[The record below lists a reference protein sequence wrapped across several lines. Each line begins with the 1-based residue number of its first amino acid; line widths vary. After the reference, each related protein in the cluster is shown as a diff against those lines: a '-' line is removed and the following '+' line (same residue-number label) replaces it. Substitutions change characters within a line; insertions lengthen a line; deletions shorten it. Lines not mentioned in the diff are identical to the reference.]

1 MSFQSGYRSSR
12 NMPLPRHSQGK
23 WSLALALIWLASG
36 ATATPSHELQNR
48 LQAAKAVQWRIPFSA
63 KRAVVHLLA
72 INDFHGQLGPGKQT
86 AGRPVGSAPVLQSY
100 LQAAGASDTHTLI
113 AEVGD
118 LVGGS
123 PPISALLQDEPTV
136 MWFNGLG
143 NNHCAKPLDPRCNL
157 VGTIGNHE
165 FDEGLGELQRL
176 LDGGNHPKGP
186 FLENPWT
193 GAHFPVVSANIH
205 KDGQLLWP
213 AAVVK
218 QVQGVQVAFVGAVLH
233 DLASVVSPSAIAG
246 LTIEDEAAAINRVVP
261 ELQRRGIHAIVAL
274 VHQGGRQDAYDGVTN
289 DAAPPPDGVIT
300 AIAQKLDPDVDV
312 VLSAHTH
319 AFSNALV
326 ARPNGG
332 PPILVTQAFSSG
344 TAYADVSLEIEPS
357 SDEVVAK
364 SARIVTTFADEGP
377 GLAPDQQT
385 QKLVDAAQARV
396 APLVNQVAG
405 TAPQPITAQANEAGE
420 SPLGDLI
427 AEAQRQAMGSDFAF
441 TNPGG
446 IRGDLGAGPVTYGEV
461 FAIQPFGNV
470 LVQLTMTGSQIKA
483 LLEAQWQGDYPRIL
497 APAGLRYTWQASSP
511 TGSRVIALSRED
523 GTPLTDQAIYTVT
536 VNSYLADGG
545 DQFALLADPALA
557 RSTGPADVDALWA
570 YLEAQ
575 GGIITAP
582 VPGLIQR
589 FP

>member
-1 MSFQSGYRSSR
+1 
-12 NMPLPRHSQGK
+12 
-23 WSLALALIWLASG
+23 
-36 ATATPSHELQNR
+36 
-48 LQAAKAVQWRIPFSA
+48 
-63 KRAVVHLLA
+63 
-72 INDFHGQLGPGKQT
+72 
-86 AGRPVGSAPVLQSY
+86 
-100 LQAAGASDTHTLI
+100 
-113 AEVGD
+113 
-118 LVGGS
+118 
-123 PPISALLQDEPTV
+123 
-136 MWFNGLG
+136 
-143 NNHCAKPLDPRCNL
+143 
-157 VGTIGNHE
+157 
-165 FDEGLGELQRL
+165 
-176 LDGGNHPKGP
+176 
-186 FLENPWT
+186 
-193 GAHFPVVSANIH
+193 
-205 KDGQLLWP
+205 
-213 AAVVK
+213 
-218 QVQGVQVAFVGAVLH
+218 
-233 DLASVVSPSAIAG
+233 
-246 LTIEDEAAAINRVVP
+246 
-261 ELQRRGIHAIVAL
+261 
-274 VHQGGRQDAYDGVTN
+274 
-289 DAAPPPDGVIT
+289 
-300 AIAQKLDPDVDV
+300 
-312 VLSAHTH
+312 
-319 AFSNALV
+319 
-326 ARPNGG
+326 
-332 PPILVTQAFSSG
+332 
-344 TAYADVSLEIEPS
+344 
-357 SDEVVAK
+357 VAK